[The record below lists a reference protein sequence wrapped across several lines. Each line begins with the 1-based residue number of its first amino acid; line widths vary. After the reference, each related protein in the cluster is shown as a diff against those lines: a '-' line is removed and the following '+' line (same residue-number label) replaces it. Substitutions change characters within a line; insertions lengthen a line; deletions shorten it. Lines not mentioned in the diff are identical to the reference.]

1 VVERARTSLVRAA
14 AGGFAASVTGSVLSL
29 VNVLVMSR
37 VLGSSGRG
45 HVAFLTTV
53 AGLTTQLAALGIPRA
68 AGNFAMQEPEN
79 QSRIEGTTLVL
90 SVVAGFVA
98 IGAVALL
105 ILLVPAAGGGI
116 DPALRWLT
124 LLSIPM
130 LLVEAALLQ
139 IARSHYEFGAANA
152 GWLVPPIV
160 NATVNGAL
168 AATGLLTVGAAVAT
182 WIGGYIL
189 ITVLIFTRLLRRGA
203 RFTRPDMPTAR
214 RLFHFGI
221 RAHGGQAMLVGNYRM
236 DQWILGAVASS
247 KELGV
252 YSVAVAWSETLFF
265 LPTVVEVTQRPD
277 LVLADPQQARRS
289 AMTAVRFCLVLTL
302 VGALALGL
310 LAPVL
315 CTTFFGEDFSGAVP
329 QLRILLLGGFGT
341 AVLKLLGNALTSQGY
356 PLRETAAI
364 GVAFVAIVILDAT
377 LIPAFGGT
385 GAAWASLLAYSAG
398 GIAVLAIFRR
408 TLGGAWRELIP
419 TREDARW
426 VRDRLRAVRA
436 ARGSAPE

>member
-1 VVERARTSLVRAA
+1 MVDRARTSLVRAA
-14 AGGFAASVTGSVLSL
+14 AGGFAASVSGSVLSL

-37 VLGSSGRG
+37 VLGSAGRG

-53 AGLTTQLAALGIPRA
+53 AGLTTQLAALGVPRA
-68 AGNFAMQEPEN
+68 AGNFGMQEPEN
-79 QSRIEGTTLVL
+79 ASRIQGTTIAL
-90 SVVAGFVA
+90 SILSGFVA

-105 ILLVPAAGGGI
+105 VLLVPAAGGGV
-116 DPALRWLT
+116 DPALRWFT

-130 LLVEAALLQ
+130 LLVEAALIQ
-139 IARSHYEFGAANA
+139 IARSHYEFSAANA
-152 GWLVPPIV
+152 AWLVPPVV
-160 NATVNGAL
+160 NATVNGTL
-168 AATGLLTVGAAVAT
+168 AITGLLTVAAAVAT
-182 WIGGYIL
+182 WIGGYVL
-189 ITVLIFTRLLRRGA
+189 ITIMLLVRLHRSGA
-203 RFTRPDMPTAR
+203 RFTRPDIPTAR
-214 RLFHFGI
+214 RLLHFGI
-221 RAHGGQAMLVGNYRM
+221 RAHGGQAMLVGNYRL

-277 LVLADPQQARRS
+277 LVLADPQAARRS
-289 AMTAVRFCLVLTL
+289 ALTAVRFCLVLTL

-315 CTTFFGEDFSGAVP
+315 CTVFFGESFSGAVP

-364 GVAFVAIVILDAT
+364 GVAFVAIVVLDAT
-377 LIPAFGGT
+377 LIPAFGGD
-385 GAAWASLLAYSAG
+385 GAAWASLIAYSGG

-408 TLGGAWRELIP
+408 TLGGTWRDLIP
-419 TREDARW
+419 NREDGRW
-426 VRDRLRAVRA
+426 VRDRLTAIRRRDRA
-436 ARGSAPE
+436 S